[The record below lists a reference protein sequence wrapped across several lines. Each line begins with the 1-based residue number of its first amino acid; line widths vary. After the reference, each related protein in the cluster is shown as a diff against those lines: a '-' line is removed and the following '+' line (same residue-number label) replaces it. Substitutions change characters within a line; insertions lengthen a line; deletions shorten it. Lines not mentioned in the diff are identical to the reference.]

1 MTRRIREG
9 RLREIMTSPAPTL
22 RPDTPIRSLKT
33 LFALHDT
40 NAFAVVDERRRLRG
54 VVTVFDLLRAFRPS
68 HTRWLPDLRALS
80 GERVEDLMSR
90 GLWTLQADEP
100 IAAAVEMM
108 LNRNITTVPI
118 VEGRHA
124 DARLI
129 GMVDR
134 RDVLGSLIFES
145 PVTHDRRAHDERH
158 ARYAKRAGGEQAAC
172 RHRDNRAHSGEWQG
186 GRAS

>member
-9 RLREIMTSPAPTL
+9 RIRDIMTSPVPTV
-22 RPDTPIRSLKT
+22 RPDTPIRGLKT

-40 NAFAVVDERRRLRG
+40 SAFAVVDDRRRLRG
-54 VVTVFDLLRAFRPS
+54 IVTVFDLLRAFRS
-68 HTRWLPDLRALS
+68 SSARWIPDLRALW
-80 GERVEDLMSR
+80 GEKVEDIMSR
-90 GLWTLQADEP
+90 GLRTLEADEP
-100 IAAAVEMM
+100 IAAAVDMM
-108 LNRNITTVPI
+108 LNRNVTTVPV
-118 VEGRHA
+118 VEGRGA

-145 PVTHDRRAHDERH
+145 PVTHDRHARAERH
-158 ARYAKRAGGEQAAC
+158 ARYAEGAGREHAASG
-172 RHRDNRAHSGEWQG
+172 HRNNPVDSGEWQA